1 LNHHRARRIAIAH
14 PNLAPEERRP
24 VLVPVSMAPQRSAG
38 GRFAEGQPA
47 AEGPEQAVVEGPEQP
62 VVEGPEQPVV
72 EGQPVQLPRGDFPGQ
87 RLTLRSSI
95 KRGERVSCFR
105 HVFGAQYTLVVDLQQ
120 KNKFLASLD
129 VDMAEIGGD

>member
-1 LNHHRARRIAIAH
+1 M
-14 PNLAPEERRP
+14 
-24 VLVPVSMAPQRSAG
+24 LVPVSMAPQGSAG
-38 GRFAEGQPA
+38 GRFGPGAEGQPA
-47 AEGPEQAVVEGPEQP
+47 AEGPEQP